1 MNAEIELSTSRRIEA
16 RDVTDLVASRS
27 FPDGF
32 LWVSCPH
39 TTGALLLCESDPE
52 MLADLERVAA
62 EIFAP
67 FEPFRHRKNDNPN
80 AAAHLFSSLMGTQ
93 LLVPVVDGA
102 VRLGTYQRIIFLELD
117 GPRSRRIQTASLA
130 EVRD

>member
-1 MNAEIELSTSRRIEA
+1 MEIELSTTRSIEA
-16 RDVTDLVASRS
+16 RDVTDLVAGRS
-27 FPDGF
+27 YPDGL

-62 EIFAP
+62 GLFAT

-93 LLVPVVDGA
+93 LLIPVVDGTL
-102 VRLGTYQRIIFLELD
+102 RLGTYQRLIFLELD
-117 GPRSRRIQTASLA
+117 GPRKRRIQTASVA

>member
-1 MNAEIELSTSRRIEA
+1 MSAELELSTSRRIEA
-16 RDVTDLVASRS
+16 RDVTDLVAGQSY
-27 FPDGF
+27 PDGL

-52 MLADLERVAA
+52 MLADLEQVAA

-80 AAAHLFSSLMGTQ
+80 GAAHLFSSLMGTQ

-117 GPRSRRIQTASLA
+117 GPRKRRIQTASLA
-130 EVRD
+130 EVRG